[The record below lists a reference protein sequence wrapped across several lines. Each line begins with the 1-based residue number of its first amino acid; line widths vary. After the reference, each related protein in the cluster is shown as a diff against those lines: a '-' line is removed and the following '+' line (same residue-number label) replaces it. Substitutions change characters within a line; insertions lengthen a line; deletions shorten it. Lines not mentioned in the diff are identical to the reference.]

1 MHPLCCPIAC
11 TGTTQLQKISCEPA
25 RKQIPIENSSARAT
39 NQMEVL
45 KLEMHFPGWF
55 LPIQPQ
61 KQMAK
66 PRVGFGA
73 QEQQPKP
80 AQKHLPRL
88 QLSVTSERR
97 EEFFFFWMLFRKTAV
112 GSVNSIFRGHASLA
126 QSLICPG
133 SRKYLGCTKY
143 LPQDAFPNELRQTCL
158 TTSSLLMFLEKMEG
172 QRWN

>member
-1 MHPLCCPIAC
+1 
-11 TGTTQLQKISCEPA
+11 
-25 RKQIPIENSSARAT
+25 
-39 NQMEVL
+39 MEVL

-97 EEFFFFWMLFRKTAV
+97 EEFFFYECYEERLQWDLSTPYSEDML
-112 GSVNSIFRGHASLA
+112 H
-126 QSLICPG
+126 
-133 SRKYLGCTKY
+133 
-143 LPQDAFPNELRQTCL
+143 
-158 TTSSLLMFLEKMEG
+158 
-172 QRWN
+172 